1 MIIQETKMKQQQIQ
15 AILDKSN
22 SKFEVMAQDAEGSV
36 GGLAILWN
44 PEEVTFENWISL
56 PRILSGVCRIV
67 GGDFNLIRGLGEKRG
82 GVRRQDPSMDEF
94 SELITNLRLVDI
106 PTINGV
112 FTWNNRRGGRNQI
125 ASKLD
130 RFLLSEQ
137 VLNKY
142 VFIEAR
148 VLPGMGSD
156 HWPICL
162 EIDIKKTNIKK
173 PLCFESFWLRNPNF
187 LNKLEEWWNESQVRG
202 QRKMHT
208 FQLRLKELKQKIR
221 KWNKEDFGNIFE
233 EKQKLERAME
243 EVQQKNI
250 WEGRNEERCQEESR
264 LISQIEERRKQE
276 EILWKQKSRVNWL
289 REGERNTSFFHQAMI
304 QHRQRNRIFSI
315 KNGAGEKII

>member
-15 AILDKSN
+15 AILDKSK
-22 SKFEVMAQDAEGSV
+22 SKFEVMAQDAEGSA

-44 PEEVTFENWISL
+44 LEEVTFENWISL

-94 SELITNLRLVDI
+94 NDLITNLRLVDT
-106 PTINGV
+106 PTTNGV
-112 FTWNNRRGGRNQI
+112 FTWNNRQGGRNQI

-137 VLNKY
+137 VLNKD

-148 VLPGMGSD
+148 ILPGLGSD

-173 PLCFESFWLRNPNF
+173 PFRFESFWLRNPDF
-187 LNKLEEWWNESQVRG
+187 LNKLEEWWNRSQV
-202 QRKMHT
+202 
-208 FQLRLKELKQKIR
+208 
-221 KWNKEDFGNIFE
+221 
-233 EKQKLERAME
+233 
-243 EVQQKNI
+243 
-250 WEGRNEERCQEESR
+250 
-264 LISQIEERRKQE
+264 
-276 EILWKQKSRVNWL
+276 
-289 REGERNTSFFHQAMI
+289 
-304 QHRQRNRIFSI
+304 
-315 KNGAGEKII
+315 